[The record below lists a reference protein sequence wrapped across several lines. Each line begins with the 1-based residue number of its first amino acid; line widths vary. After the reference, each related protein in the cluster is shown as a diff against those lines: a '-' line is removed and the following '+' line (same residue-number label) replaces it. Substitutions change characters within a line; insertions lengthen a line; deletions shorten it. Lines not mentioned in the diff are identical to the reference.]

1 MYKSP
6 YTKNINEDS
15 GNDLHEGKFRGL
27 KLTLNETKSGVTQI
41 NFLKTKAHAGPTS
54 SQENLRYEL
63 EHNWIHSINLAYHHS
78 VWSDDLL

>member
-41 NFLKTKAHAGPTS
+41 NFLKTKAHVLHGARLMKGFLP
-54 SQENLRYEL
+54 
-63 EHNWIHSINLAYHHS
+63 
-78 VWSDDLL
+78 